1 MSGRPADYK
10 ITERDGLLRRSPGQH
25 TVHHAEGNKRIFVA
39 ERVESSMV
47 SGYRGR
53 EILVVDFDSLTKG
66 QEDAS
71 RSTILQKSLGDAVV
85 VEDPRSRL

>member
-1 MSGRPADYK
+1 
-10 ITERDGLLRRSPGQH
+10 
-25 TVHHAEGNKRIFVA
+25 V
-39 ERVESSMV
+39 V